1 MENRDRWRW
10 RRASR
15 NALYE
20 ICADIGNCRVQVS
33 PSEILT
39 SVDRSI
45 DFVDRFFTL
54 LSLSLYISV
63 KLKPSWV
70 LLAIILRYSFAVI
83 RLARQWS
90 SICAIR
96 EVIKSDRDRCEEHI
110 NDLLSLLEFRSY
122 SLPNVRDIIRFR
134 TIDIDSGKLG
144 FRVNF
149 EKRKK
154 GYEEKDYK
162 WRDKIGDP
170 RGGLYILI
178 AKKFTAD
185 YLQFADSHIFSNI
198 GPIFVLRSELR
209 GSL

>member
-54 LSLSLYISV
+54 LSLSLYIYISIFISV

-110 NDLLSLLEFRSY
+110 NDLLSLLEFPFRSY
-122 SLPNVRDIIRFR
+122 SLPIVRDIIRFR
-134 TIDIDSGKLG
+134 TIDIDKVENS
-144 FRVNF
+144 V
-149 EKRKK
+149 
-154 GYEEKDYK
+154 
-162 WRDKIGDP
+162 
-170 RGGLYILI
+170 
-178 AKKFTAD
+178 
-185 YLQFADSHIFSNI
+185 FA
-198 GPIFVLRSELR
+198 
-209 GSL
+209 

>member
-1 MENRDRWRW
+1 M
-10 RRASR
+10 
-15 NALYE
+15 
-20 ICADIGNCRVQVS
+20 
-33 PSEILT
+33 
-39 SVDRSI
+39 
-45 DFVDRFFTL
+45 
-54 LSLSLYISV
+54 
-63 KLKPSWV
+63 
-70 LLAIILRYSFAVI
+70 AIILRYSFAVI

-110 NDLLSLLEFRSY
+110 NDLLFFFLLEFPFRSY
-122 SLPNVRDIIRFR
+122 SLPIVRDIIRFR